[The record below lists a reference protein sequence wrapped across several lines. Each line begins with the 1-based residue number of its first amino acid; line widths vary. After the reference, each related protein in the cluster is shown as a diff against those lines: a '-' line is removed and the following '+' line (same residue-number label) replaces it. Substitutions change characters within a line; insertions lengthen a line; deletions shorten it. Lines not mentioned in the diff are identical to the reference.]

1 MENVNKVIVIC
12 GGSSSEREISLQSG
26 QGVFKALCELG
37 YETTLKDF
45 NDLKDLYELKNFDF
59 VFIALH
65 GHEGEGG
72 QLQRK
77 LDDLKIV
84 YSGSKS
90 KACKDSWNKK
100 LTKEILKDNKI
111 NTPIWLEVFFDM
123 TLAKNGLQT
132 SSYDRFR
139 PFNYLFL
146 KPEDCLLYTSP
157 SPRD

>member
-1 MENVNKVIVIC
+1 MESVKKVIVIC

-26 QGVFKALCELG
+26 QGVYKALCDLG
-37 YETTLKDF
+37 YETTLIDF

-84 YSGSKS
+84 YS
-90 KACKDSWNKK
+90 
-100 LTKEILKDNKI
+100 
-111 NTPIWLEVFFDM
+111 
-123 TLAKNGLQT
+123 
-132 SSYDRFR
+132 
-139 PFNYLFL
+139 
-146 KPEDCLLYTSP
+146 CLLYTS
-157 SPRD
+157 DAADE

>member
-1 MENVNKVIVIC
+1 MENVKKVIVIC

-77 LDDLKIV
+77 
-84 YSGSKS
+84 
-90 KACKDSWNKK
+90 
-100 LTKEILKDNKI
+100 
-111 NTPIWLEVFFDM
+111 
-123 TLAKNGLQT
+123 
-132 SSYDRFR
+132 
-139 PFNYLFL
+139 
-146 KPEDCLLYTSP
+146 
-157 SPRD
+157 

>member
-1 MENVNKVIVIC
+1 MENVKKVIVIC
-12 GGSSSEREISLQSG
+12 GGSSSERDISLQSG

-45 NDLKDLYELKNFDF
+45 NDLKDLYELKIFDF

-84 YSGSKS
+84 KLQEEVDTGSCEIS
-90 KACKDSWNKK
+90 AAENFIK
-100 LTKEILKDNKI
+100 L
-111 NTPIWLEVFFDM
+111 V
-123 TLAKNGLQT
+123 
-132 SSYDRFR
+132 
-139 PFNYLFL
+139 
-146 KPEDCLLYTSP
+146 
-157 SPRD
+157 